1 MLLGNFTVL
10 NKNPGRMF
18 GGTTVCET
26 RAQYGKSGSRKN
38 MFVPVDGAG
47 VSSYSAIPSGY
58 YPPYTIQMAIVA
70 GEMASRNITQGTGS
84 VSNAN
89 MGGAVDISAS
99 IFGVGDF
106 INADMGLIVSAV
118 ATILGSGTITQANMN
133 AVANMQ
139 ATIQGSGSLTVASI
153 EAIGNMVSTILGSGT
168 VTQAQMNA
176 LGNMV
181 ATIQIGE
188 QGTLTPEGLAR
199 SLWNSVAAE
208 YVTPGTMGK
217 KLNDAGSSAT
227 GISPQEVRD
236 AMTLAPTL
244 TPEVGS
250 IDQKIQG
257 ATNAGL
263 I

>member
-38 MFVPVDGAG
+38 MFVPVDGDG

-139 ATIQGSGSLTVASI
+139 ATIQGSGSLTIASI

-217 KLNDAGSSAT
+217 KLNDAGSAAT